1 MRSKA
6 WRIAIVLAAQT
17 SILLAQ
23 EDSANSNE
31 AQENV
36 ALDTLALAILPVEIL
51 TDHPRSSALGEDAHR
66 RVVSA
71 LASIEGLYI
80 LGEDSVNPYADS
92 DLSPV
97 EIGRQ
102 LGVANVLESVVRVH
116 GTSITL
122 DVRVVDAQGRGSS
135 FGSGLP
141 IGLSDPSHTHVTIFG
156 MDGEPTRI
164 DAEDLLDWALP
175 DFVRRV
181 ESAVF
186 PNPASDT
193 QPTRIEREAIFLDTS
208 RSEAERLEA
217 LSRLYSPM
225 NGRRGI
231 ESGAETLSNAVVV
244 AATEMALYSENA
256 SVRANVWRQVDG
268 VDDPYL
274 IQPLLHS
281 LSNDPDE
288 DVREEA
294 AKTLKGFL
302 DAPEVRGALEYA
314 WNYDTS
320 ETVRREARY
329 SMLSSTEQQAM
340 LREIVLDTTLTDW
353 ERWRAFYGLREEH
366 AVDSGLDPEL
376 HAALV
381 ELARSASDSGTRR
394 SIWNWLSQV
403 DDPGLVDPLLSTLT
417 SDPDEEVREVVVRAL
432 QQYLGQPG
440 VVEALESVLV
450 TDTSPLVRSAAEQ
463 SLNSVAQD

>member
-1 MRSKA
+1 M
-6 WRIAIVLAAQT
+6 
-17 SILLAQ
+17 
-23 EDSANSNE
+23 
-31 AQENV
+31 
-36 ALDTLALAILPVEIL
+36 
-51 TDHPRSSALGEDAHR
+51 
-66 RVVSA
+66 
-71 LASIEGLYI
+71 
-80 LGEDSVNPYADS
+80 
-92 DLSPV
+92 
-97 EIGRQ
+97 
-102 LGVANVLESVVRVH
+102 
-116 GTSITL
+116 
-122 DVRVVDAQGRGSS
+122 
-135 FGSGLP
+135 
-141 IGLSDPSHTHVTIFG
+141 
-156 MDGEPTRI
+156 
-164 DAEDLLDWALP
+164 
-175 DFVRRV
+175 
-181 ESAVF
+181 
-186 PNPASDT
+186 
-193 QPTRIEREAIFLDTS
+193 
-208 RSEAERLEA
+208 EA

-231 ESGAETLSNAVVV
+231 ESSAEPLSSAVVV

-381 ELARSASDSGTRR
+381 ELARSASDSGTRS

-417 SDPDEEVREVVVRAL
+417 SDPDEEVRAVVVRAL